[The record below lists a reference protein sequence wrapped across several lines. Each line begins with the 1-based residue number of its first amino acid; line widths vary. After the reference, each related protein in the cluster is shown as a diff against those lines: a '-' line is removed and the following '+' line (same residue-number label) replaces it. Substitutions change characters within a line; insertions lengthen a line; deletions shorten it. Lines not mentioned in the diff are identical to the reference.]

1 MSPSCR
7 DRTTKDEKRCFKASS
22 RAKARA
28 KIYDILAYFYNRLP
42 SQEFVD
48 QTKSNLSE
56 MGQCPLPTSKIAKVW
71 HQAFL
76 EKLERLESSIGVL
89 ERQEDI
95 LELAIERTRLIRGVS
110 SHNGPPPPYESVYRG
125 EGIVMGKNT
134 KQVMNLYREVAYSL
148 PEGWGD
154 LPDYI
159 GIELDFMAYL
169 CRQETEAWQR
179 GAPEVARD
187 KQRQQQEFLA
197 NHLMKW
203 APSFFKQFSSYA
215 TNRFL
220 IDVLNATHCFL
231 ELEAGELVSNK
242 APEMASGEGSP

>member
-1 MSPSCR
+1 M
-7 DRTTKDEKRCFKASS
+7 TTKDERCYFKASS
-22 RAKARA
+22 RAEARA

-48 QTKSNLSE
+48 KAKSNLLE
-56 MGQCPLPTSKIAKVW
+56 LGQYPLPSSKAAKVW

-76 EKLERLESSIGVL
+76 EKLERLESSLRVL

-110 SHNGPPPPYESVYRG
+110 SHNGPLPPYESVYRG
-125 EGIVMGKNT
+125 EGMVMGEST
-134 KQVMNLYREVAYSL
+134 KQVIDLYREVDYGL
-148 PEGWGD
+148 PKGWGD

-179 GAPEVARD
+179 GDPEVARD

-197 NHLMKW
+197 NHLMQW
-203 APSFFKQFSSYA
+203 APSFYKQFSSHA
-215 TNRFL
+215 TNSFL
-220 IDVLNATHCFL
+220 KDVLNATHCFL

-242 APEMASGEGSP
+242 APEMASGGGSS